1 MPAPDMPAS
10 DLPVTLQ
17 DIEQLGADTFSK
29 LLLRQGL
36 QRGQKPAI
44 REKYRGIW
52 RTLTWRDLAE
62 EVAALAG
69 ALSTRGLRRGA
80 HVAFVGD
87 NRPRLYAAMGAA
99 QWLGAV
105 AVPLYQD
112 ASAEEMVVPLQCAE
126 ATHVF
131 AENQEQVD
139 KLLTILP
146 RCPTIQCIV
155 YDKDR
160 GMRHY
165 RQPLLVSYA
174 DLLREGREFA
184 AARADALRAEVARGS
199 GQDAAFLFFTSG
211 TIGPAKA
218 VVLTHDALIDRARAM
233 ATTEGLKDS
242 DLTMAYLSP
251 GWSGQCLFSYVLP
264 MVVGHCVCCPES
276 SDSLLA
282 DMREM
287 SPTFLLATP
296 AVLEALRVDLSA
308 RLEDTVGFSHRLYRR
323 GMAAAQ
329 RIGAPGLAAD
339 KASMADRIFS
349 GVCGLLINAPLRD
362 VLGMGRARVV
372 YTAGDAVAPGLLTF
386 FRALGINLK
395 QLYGST
401 ETGSFVAIHRDGD
414 VKPDTVGRPG
424 EGVELKIAPNGE
436 ILVRSPGLLKEY
448 HRNPEATARARDAEG
463 WFRTGDAGS
472 LDEDG
477 HLRII
482 DRMIHLGAF
491 ADGAP
496 FAPKPIENRLKFSP
510 YIKQAVVFGDGRD
523 RACALIDIDGAA
535 VGRWADKHNISYTG
549 QAELAAREEVHG
561 LIADCIAEVN
571 AELALDPR
579 LARAQ
584 IHRFLILQKEFHADD
599 GLLTRTGKLRRNVV
613 AEHYGSLVEA
623 MYEGRAAA
631 SIEVDG
637 ILGDLKIRDAKV
649 IAPAH
654 SRRAA

>member
-1 MPAPDMPAS
+1 MPAG
-10 DLPVTLQ
+10 DLPVSLQ
-17 DIEQLGADTFSK
+17 ELEKLGADTFSK
-29 LLLRQGL
+29 LLLRHGL

-44 REKYRGIW
+44 WEKHRGIW
-52 RTLTWRDLAE
+52 RALTWRGLAE

-87 NRPRLYAAMGAA
+87 NRPRLFAAMGAA

-112 ASAEEMVVPLQCAE
+112 ASAEEMVAPLQCAG

-146 RCPTIQCIV
+146 RCPTIECIV

-165 RQPLLVSYA
+165 QQSQLVSYA
-174 DLLREGREFA
+174 DLLREGQGFA
-184 AARADALRAEVARGS
+184 AARPDVLRAEVARGS

-211 TIGPAKA
+211 TTGPAKA
-218 VVLTHDALIDRARAM
+218 VVLTYDALIDRARVI
-233 ATTEGLKDS
+233 ATTERLKDS
-242 DLTMAYLSP
+242 DLTMAYLPP
-251 GWSGQCLFSYVLP
+251 GWIGQCLFSYALP
-264 MVVGHCVCCPES
+264 MVVGYGVCCPES

-287 SPTFLLATP
+287 GPTCLLATP
-296 AVLEALRVDLSA
+296 GVLAALRMDVSA

-329 RIGAPGLAAD
+329 RVGTHGLASD
-339 KASMADRIFS
+339 TASMGDRIVS
-349 GVCGLLINAPLRD
+349 AVCGFLINSPLRD

-372 YTAGDAVAPGLLTF
+372 YTAGDAVAPELLAF

-401 ETGSFVAIHRDGD
+401 ETGCFVAMHRDGD

-436 ILVRSPGLLKEY
+436 ILVRSAGLFKEY
-448 HRNPEATARARDAEG
+448 HRNPEATARAKDAEG
-463 WFRTGDAGS
+463 WFRSGDAGR
-472 LDEDG
+472 LGEDG
-477 HLRII
+477 HLRIV
-482 DRMIHLGAF
+482 DRMIDLGVF
-491 ADGAP
+491 TDGAP
-496 FAPKPIENRLKFSP
+496 FEPKLIETRLKFSP

-523 RACALIDIDGAA
+523 RACALIDIDVAA
-535 VGRWADKHNISYTG
+535 VGRWADTHNISYTG
-549 QAELAAREEVHG
+549 HTDLAAREEVHG
-561 LIADCIAEVN
+561 LIADRIAEVN

-584 IHRFLILQKEFHADD
+584 IHRFLILQKELHADD
-599 GLLTRTGKLRRNVV
+599 GLLTRTGKLRRNVI

-623 MYEGRAAA
+623 MYEGRAAVGF
-631 SIEVDG
+631 EVDG
-637 ILGDLKIRDAKV
+637 VLADLKIRDAK
-649 IAPAH
+649 ASAQ